1 MDFEKI
7 SKFICCILAIAFLVS
22 GFIFIKNIEADL
34 IKKESIS
41 HELD

>member
-7 SKFICCILAIAFLVS
+7 SKFTCGIIAIAFLVS

>member
-7 SKFICCILAIAFLVS
+7 SKFTCGILAIAFLIS

-41 HELD
+41 YELD